1 MEMSSRIFWQVDPP
15 HPSLQSIVCVWPPP
29 GTHARRAGEGH
40 WGHQPQV
47 QPSGCPGPTPLLSGN
62 LQSLLPFV
70 PLRFQF
76 QWRLMVARLCLR
88 KFRAKTERRT
98 TECRIE
104 VQTVHCTVHTVC
116 TVLYILIFMA
126 SDWICWVFYLWPR
139 IWTTLL
145 NFFQHMK
152 YLTFSL
158 TIKNSPSVGKN
169 YMCTAGPPCP
179 YRSSQKTRNAE

>member
-1 MEMSSRIFWQVDPP
+1 MEMSSRIFWQVDPL

-76 QWRLMVARLCLR
+76 QWRLMVARLCLLPPVCFILFPLSFPSSLEFHISFTNDR
-88 KFRAKTERRT
+88 GVGWIHSTS
-98 TECRIE
+98 
-104 VQTVHCTVHTVC
+104 CTVSSKAPF
-116 TVLYILIFMA
+116 LARPSL
-126 SDWICWVFYLWPR
+126 
-139 IWTTLL
+139 
-145 NFFQHMK
+145 
-152 YLTFSL
+152 FSFV
-158 TIKNSPSVGKN
+158 SFG
-169 YMCTAGPPCP
+169 
-179 YRSSQKTRNAE
+179 